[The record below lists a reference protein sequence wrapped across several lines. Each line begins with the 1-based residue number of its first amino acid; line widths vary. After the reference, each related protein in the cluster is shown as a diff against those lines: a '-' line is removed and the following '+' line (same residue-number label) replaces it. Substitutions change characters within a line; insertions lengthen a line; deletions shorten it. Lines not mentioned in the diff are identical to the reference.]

1 MTHSCTPG
9 AHGREHQR
17 QCLLQRKDDDEQT
30 ISDPIAKNYQNHIFS
45 EYLSQFRSA
54 VKTLI

>member
-17 QCLLQRKDDDEQT
+17 QCLQRKDDDEQT
-30 ISDPIAKNYQNHIFS
+30 ISDPIATFTFLQKIIIKTIF
-45 EYLSQFRSA
+45 
-54 VKTLI
+54 